1 MIQYSFPDNWIRY
14 DFTKVALSLMSAK
27 AAILSLTNIPYQR
40 SWTEQLQVV
49 QLKREVAG
57 TSRIEGADFTE
68 KELDA
73 AMSESPEQLF
83 TRSQKQAAAAVRTY
97 RWIAQLSSDRS
108 IDSSLIREVH
118 RMIIT
123 GADDDHCPPGE
134 LRKGDV
140 NVTFGMPAHRGAEG
154 GAECESAF
162 EELCRAVQEQ
172 FREHD
177 PLIQALALHYHFAA
191 MHPFLDGNGRT
202 ARALEALML
211 QRVGLR
217 DTLFIAMSN
226 YYYEEKNNYL
236 NTLAQVRAAD
246 NDLTAFLIFGLKGI
260 EVQCNR
266 LFAEIRKNVAK
277 ALFRNVMFDLF
288 NRLLTTRKRVIAER
302 QIELLKL
309 LLSVDVL
316 TLEELEKRTAA
327 IYKPLKNPYKALI
340 RDINYLLRLRAIGY
354 NKLPENRYELFARLE
369 WPTEITETEFFES
382 VKEMPKAK
390 THGFLS

>member
-134 LRKGDV
+134 LRKHDV

-154 GAECESAF
+154 GEECESAF

-246 NDLTAFLIFGLKGI
+246 NDLTAFLIFGLNGI

-327 IYKPLKNPYKALI
+327 IYKPLRNPYKALI
-340 RDINYLLRLRAIGY
+340 RDINYLLHLRAIGY

-369 WPTEITETEFFES
+369 WPTDITETEFFEG